1 MEKSLLKVSS
11 FTLLL
16 AGWLCASCQDD
27 QIVDQKVSLDN
38 SNTIQLV
45 EITDNNEVI
54 PVTST
59 RNNVSSASNL
69 ALKFASEAD
78 YLAALRDIEERDLA
92 GKLHFADSLGLT
104 SMQKLLQLADDEL
117 ESIGANAVNESD
129 FRNKYNVY
137 KEKYSKYFVF
147 NQVDKSDLSAYMPD
161 GDERASF
168 LVGIGYK
175 VVVGNRVERI
185 DFYQRMS
192 VEDSLL
198 FANDSSI
205 AAQPFTRALKP
216 EAEWPVNSFNERPF
230 DGKKTVFNFRPT
242 SGREFE
248 IHLGAQKKMWYGWKK
263 DPARDFY
270 LKFGVSNFQYV
281 VAGAGGH
288 PVWTNSP
295 EYIYSFLG
303 AKGKVNM
310 TIGRGLGGN
319 IEGKAYV
326 WTDQTIEKDA
336 KGNVVMELV
345 NKRPYPKGN
354 INNSLPCKLS
364 WANGTY

>member
-1 MEKSLLKVSS
+1 MKKSLLKVSS
-11 FTLLL
+11 FALLL
-16 AGWLCASCQDD
+16 GGWLCACQDD
-27 QIVDQKVSLDN
+27 QIVDQKVSLDH

-59 RNNVSSASNL
+59 RGNVGSASNL
-69 ALKFASEAD
+69 ALRFASETD
-78 YLAALRDIEERDLA
+78 YLAALRDIEGRDIS
-92 GKLHFADSLGLT
+92 GKLRFADSLGLT

-117 ESIGANAVNESD
+117 ESIGANALNESD
-129 FRNKYNVY
+129 FRNKYNAY

-147 NQVDKSDLSAYMPD
+147 NQVDKSDLSAYMPA
-161 GDERASF
+161 GDEKASF
-168 LVGIGYK
+168 VVGIGHK

-185 DFYQRMS
+185 DFHQRMS

-198 FANDSSI
+198 FANSPSK
-205 AAQPFTRALKP
+205 AAQPFTRALKL

-230 DGKKTVFNFRPT
+230 NGKKTVFNFRPT

-270 LKFGVSNFQYV
+270 LKFSVSNFQYV

-288 PVWTNSP
+288 PVWTSSP

-336 KGNVVMELV
+336 KGNVIMELV

>member
-1 MEKSLLKVSS
+1 
-11 FTLLL
+11 
-16 AGWLCASCQDD
+16 
-27 QIVDQKVSLDN
+27 
-38 SNTIQLV
+38 
-45 EITDNNEVI
+45 
-54 PVTST
+54 
-59 RNNVSSASNL
+59 
-69 ALKFASEAD
+69 
-78 YLAALRDIEERDLA
+78 
-92 GKLHFADSLGLT
+92 
-104 SMQKLLQLADDEL
+104 
-117 ESIGANAVNESD
+117 
-129 FRNKYNVY
+129 
-137 KEKYSKYFVF
+137 
-147 NQVDKSDLSAYMPD
+147 
-161 GDERASF
+161 
-168 LVGIGYK
+168 
-175 VVVGNRVERI
+175 
-185 DFYQRMS
+185 
-192 VEDSLL
+192 
-198 FANDSSI
+198 
-205 AAQPFTRALKP
+205 
-216 EAEWPVNSFNERPF
+216 
-230 DGKKTVFNFRPT
+230 
-242 SGREFE
+242 
-248 IHLGAQKKMWYGWKK
+248 MWYGWKK

-336 KGNVVMELV
+336 KGNVIMELV

>member
-1 MEKSLLKVSS
+1 MKKILFKVSS
-11 FTLLL
+11 LALLFF
-16 AGWLCASCQDD
+16 GGLCACQDD
-27 QIVDQKVSLDN
+27 QIIDQKVDLGH

-59 RNNVSSASNL
+59 RNYVGSGSNL

-78 YLAALRDIEERDLA
+78 YLAALREIEKRDIS
-92 GKLHFADSLGLT
+92 GKLRFADSLGLT
-104 SMQKLLQLADDEL
+104 SIQKLLQLADDEL
-117 ESIGANAVNESD
+117 ENIGANALNESD
-129 FRNKYNVY
+129 FRNKYNAY

-147 NQVDKSDLSAYMPD
+147 NQVDKSDLSAYMPA

-168 LVGIGYK
+168 VVGIGHK
-175 VVVGNRVERI
+175 VVVGNRVKHI

-198 FANDSSI
+198 FANGFSK

-216 EAEWPVNSFNERPF
+216 ESEWPVNSFNERPF

-242 SGREFE
+242 FGREFE

-270 LKFGVSNFQYV
+270 LKFSANNFQYV
-281 VAGAGGH
+281 VAGFYGQ
-288 PVWTNSP
+288 PVWTYSP

-303 AKGKVNM
+303 AEGKVNI
-310 TIGRGLGGN
+310 TIGRGLGGH

-336 KGNVVMELV
+336 NGNVIMELV

-354 INNSLPCKLS
+354 INNSLPCRLF